1 MLVETMTL
9 DEVLH
14 LLKEDLP
21 QYNIKQ
27 KYIYDE
33 LARKTRKFKN
43 RSRIWHIPREFKT
56 KNGFNFI
63 SLYYS
68 DPISVPKEERL
79 RFISYCW
86 FVLKNKFYIILQ
98 RTIVQTFLDVKIYN
112 AHFINRY
119 NERYLKKPS
128 LGLLEVFR
136 LFVQNN
142 IDGANKGNAT
152 DEYPN
157 GYICVTNDGLI
168 YGERIF
174 NQELNCETTIM
185 KTFISWDMIG
195 QDQQQLAMEGKL
207 VLKEFGIDLSVPEDD
222 FLPLF
227 GNEKNGKYIETTRI
241 KDSIEHNRQM
251 RLNEDNMTKEKFKD
265 FY

>member
-1 MLVETMTL
+1 MTL

-27 KYIYDE
+27 KHIYDE
-33 LARKTRKFKN
+33 IARKTRKFKN

-56 KNGFNFI
+56 KN
-63 SLYYS
+63 
-68 DPISVPKEERL
+68 R
-79 RFISYCW
+79 
-86 FVLKNKFYIILQ
+86 FYIILQ
-98 RTIVQTFLDVKIYN
+98 RTIIQSFLDVKIYN
-112 AHFINRY
+112 SHFINRY

-128 LGLLEVFR
+128 LGLLEVFQ

-142 IDGANKGNAT
+142 IDGAIKGNAT
-152 DEYPN
+152 EEYPN

-168 YGERIF
+168 YGEKIF
-174 NQELNCETTIM
+174 NQELNCEITIM

-207 VLKEFGIDLSVPEDD
+207 VLKELGIDLSVPDD
-222 FLPLF
+222 NFLPLF

-241 KDSIEHNRQM
+241 KESIEHNKQI
-251 RLNEDNMTKEKFKD
+251 RLDEDNMTIEKLKGFL
-265 FY
+265 